1 MEEEHNPSGY
11 KPKAQYKSAI
21 WPTNQAQEALAQA
34 SKMAIQDK
42 YGVVHTD
49 IDPPREWH
57 DAEEYHQV
65 RTRAHLSH
73 TRAHALFVHAHP
85 RTRTVRTRASR
96 TRASRTRAS
105 RTRASHTRAS
115 RTRASRTRASRTRAS
130 RTCLYACAP
139 LFLLHAS
146 TRRCSEVPVP
156 CFCFSRSLSTRSRLS
171 CEGTL
176 RGTEKMFVTPMCF
189 TCAWATIVQP

>member
-96 TRASRTRAS
+96 TRASRT
-105 RTRASHTRAS
+105 
-115 RTRASRTRASRTRAS
+115 
-130 RTCLYACAP
+130 CLYACAP